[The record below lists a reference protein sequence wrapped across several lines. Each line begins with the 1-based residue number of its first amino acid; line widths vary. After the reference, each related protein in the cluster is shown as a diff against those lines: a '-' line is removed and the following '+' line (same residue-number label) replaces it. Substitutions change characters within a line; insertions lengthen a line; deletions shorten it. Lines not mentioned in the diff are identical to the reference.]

1 MLPLCEGTPQQP
13 MCGYSNAVVQALNH
27 YGATSWHFA
36 VRPRGGLQCEIR
48 RFSIRKSACVPTGAH
63 FKSFNVLSDDE
74 VREGVKDYSYASS
87 RTLASRSV
95 F

>member
-1 MLPLCEGTPQQP
+1 MLPLFEGTPQQP

-36 VRPRGGLQCEIR
+36 GLPCEIR
-48 RFSIRKSACVPTGAH
+48 RLSTRKSACVPTGAH

-87 RTLASRSV
+87 RTLANRS
-95 F
+95 